1 VILLPTHACL
11 DGAPDALP
19 YGELD
24 RANVATCSV
33 RVRWGVRL
41 GLETRLPGCGAR
53 IAVCHGCGLRTRVNG
68 APCGACGGADR
79 PTQVLTAEPARAS
92 GDVVDPTRSIVQDEA
107 PRENERPPETK
118 QKAQRRAPTKRVKPT
133 AADEANGLPLF
144 K

>member
-1 VILLPTHACL
+1 MIALPTHACVE
-11 DGAPDALP
+11 GAADALP

-24 RANVATCSV
+24 AANIATCGV
-33 RVRWGVRL
+33 RIRWGVQRSQAV
-41 GLETRLPGCGAR
+41 RLPGCGAQ

-68 APCGACGGADR
+68 APCGVCGGADR

-92 GDVVDPTRSIVQDEA
+92 DDDVDPTRSIVQGEA

-118 QKAQRRAPTKRVKPT
+118 AKAQRRAPTKRAKPT
-133 AADEANGLPLF
+133 AADEANDLPLF